1 MYRRYI
7 QPLMNSIQIHARAAF
22 ARTFPTIA
30 RQAVAIIA
38 GLFATT
44 VLANE
49 LLAITQPQM
58 AYNGHLAM
66 TVIELVLCAVL
77 ALWPRLGSWLMLLL
91 YLAEQWMP
99 FPAISTMTAIPS
111 FILPIIGYY
120 SLPMGIF
127 AALLT
132 ALGNHGV
139 TLAAVLGVNINFDL
153 PIIPST
159 ASNVSIRE
167 LALNIIINCFQL
179 VSFAI
184 AGRIMHWATRQIIN
198 RSVLLQR
205 EEREQAA
212 MTIHNDICN
221 ALSYLQLR
229 VNQKMIDN
237 TVSQDTDHEQDYAE
251 FRRVLEATL
260 RQAHHVIAVLE
271 QQDHNPDIADFSLED
286 RTSTFS
292 NTSDNTAGATAA
304 MSSVHDAMKQC
315 RSIVT
320 SEEDKLHHLG
330 FQGMTILPT
339 DASTHLPLRLTPA
352 ATTITTEL
360 LMELYGNIQ
369 KHANP
374 ALPYCITIGIQ
385 ADAISIDASNTP
397 NPHDRHSSMG
407 TGLARFQK
415 TLERDGGT
423 LTISATDDIWT
434 ISARIPLAM
443 TIRTESMN
451 GINTATH
458 EYRRQ
463 NNDRE
468 R

>member
-7 QPLMNSIQIHARAAF
+7 QPLLNGIQTFARTAF
-22 ARTFPTIA
+22 ARTFPSIA

-58 AYNGHLAM
+58 AYHGHVVM
-66 TVIELVLCAVL
+66 TMIELVLCVVL
-77 ALWPRLGSWLMLLL
+77 ALWPRSGSWLMLLL
-91 YLAEQWMP
+91 YLTEQWMP
-99 FPAISTMTAIPS
+99 FPAIPTMTAIPS

-139 TLAAVLGVNINFDL
+139 TLAVVLGANISPAL
-153 PIIPST
+153 PLIPST

-167 LALNIIINCFQL
+167 LALNITINCFQL
-179 VSFAI
+179 VPFAV
-184 AGRIMHWATRQIIN
+184 AGRIMRWATQQIIN

-205 EEREQAA
+205 MEREQTA

-229 VNQKMIDN
+229 VDQKMIDG
-237 TVSQDTDHEQDYAE
+237 TVSQDTDHERDYAE
-251 FRRVLEATL
+251 FRGVLETTL

-271 QQDHNPDIADFSLED
+271 QQDHNSNSADISLED
-286 RTSTFS
+286 RACTFFNASDSAGDSIAATS
-292 NTSDNTAGATAA
+292 N
-304 MSSVHDAMKQC
+304 VHDAMEQYQ
-315 RSIVT
+315 SIVR

-339 DASTHLPLRLTPA
+339 DASTHLPLKLTPA
-352 ATTITTEL
+352 TTAITTEL

-369 KHANP
+369 KHADP
-374 ALPYCITIGIQ
+374 AFPYCITIGIQ

-397 NPHDRHSSMG
+397 NLNDHHSSMG
-407 TGLARFQK
+407 TGLTRFRK

-434 ISARIPLAM
+434 ISARIPLTM
-443 TIRTESMN
+443 TARIEGIN
-451 GINTATH
+451 GINTSMY

-463 NNDRE
+463 SNDRE